1 MNAAIMDNGKLIRI
15 THHLSKS
22 RLEHVRTTCKFYCPE
37 CREEVQLKLGEH
49 RVYHFAHKQLT
60 ACPVASGETAYHQAG
75 KEAIMN
81 WLRLL
86 GYKPALEKYMS
97 KIHQRPDVTVST
109 GSAAYAI
116 EFQCANISRQ
126 ELRRRTAGFRE
137 AGLLPIWMIGANRL
151 KRKSA
156 QLFSFSS
163 IHWGILRESEKRRL
177 IFFCPIQNRFIH
189 LDQFLAFQPTKV
201 CAAMTVRP
209 PSAYREL
216 PAPLSPPSSKRQ
228 VNQQWLKCIQ
238 QFRQRPPRILSNE
251 SKRLRDIFYEHHQ
264 TAFPFLPTELFIPV
278 QEAYIFTSPV
288 YVWQGCLYD
297 WMVRKKGNGRVTIQQ
312 LMMEINRC
320 VQMKEVKLRYGD
332 VSREEIKEVITAYVK
347 GLIRQGFL
355 HMTKE
360 GNYEVSSNQMP
371 IRTAD
376 EVLKRDAFLFH

>member
-1 MNAAIMDNGKLIRI
+1 MNAAMMDNGKLIRI
-15 THHLSKS
+15 TNHLSKS

-60 ACPVASGETAYHQAG
+60 ACSLASGETAYHQAG

-81 WLRLL
+81 WLKRL
-86 GYKPALEKYMS
+86 GHKPALEKYMS
-97 KIHQRPDVTVST
+97 KVHQRPDVTVSI
-109 GSAAYAI
+109 GNEAYAI
-116 EFQCANISRQ
+116 EFQCANISWQ
-126 ELRRRTAGFRE
+126 ELRRRTAGLRK
-137 AGLLPIWMIGANRL
+137 AGLFPIWMIGANRL

-177 IFFCPIQNRFIH
+177 IFFCPIHNRFIH
-189 LDQFLAFQPTKV
+189 LDQFLVFQPKKI

-209 PSAYREL
+209 PSAYSKI
-216 PAPLSPPSSKRQ
+216 PALLSPPSSKRQ

-264 TAFPFLPTELFIPV
+264 TAFPFLPTALFIPV

-297 WMVRKKGNGRVTIQQ
+297 WMMRKKGNRRVTIQQ
-312 LMMEINRC
+312 LMKEINRC
-320 VQMKEVKLRYGD
+320 VQMKEVKLRYSD
-332 VSREEIKEVITAYVK
+332 VSREEIKVVITEYVK
-347 GLIRQGFL
+347 ALVRQGFL

-371 IRTAD
+371 IQTLD

>member
-1 MNAAIMDNGKLIRI
+1 MNTAMMDNGKLIRM

-60 ACPVASGETAYHQAG
+60 ACPLASGETAYHQAG

-81 WLRLL
+81 WLKEL
-86 GYKPALEKYMS
+86 GHKPALEKYMS
-97 KIHQRPDVTVST
+97 KIHQRPDVTVSIGNET
-109 GSAAYAI
+109 YAI

-126 ELRRRTAGFRE
+126 ELRRRTAGLRE
-137 AGLLPIWMIGANRL
+137 AGLFPIWMIGANRL
-151 KRKSA
+151 NRKSA

-163 IHWGILRESEKRRL
+163 IHWGILRESEERRL

-189 LDQFLAFQPTKV
+189 LDQFLVFQSTKI

-209 PSAYREL
+209 PSAYREI
-216 PAPLSPPSSKRQ
+216 PAFLSPPSSKRQ
-228 VNQQWLKCIQ
+228 VNQQWIKCIQ

-278 QEAYIFTSPV
+278 HEAYIFTSPV

-297 WMVRKKGNGRVTIQQ
+297 WMMRKKGSGRVTIHQ

-332 VSREEIKEVITAYVK
+332 VSREEIKEVVTAYVNA
-347 GLIRQGFL
+347 LVRQGFL

-371 IRTAD
+371 IRTLD

>member
-81 WLRLL
+81 WLRRL

-189 LDQFLAFQPTKV
+189 LDQFLVFQPTKV

-216 PAPLSPPSSKRQ
+216 PALLSPPSSRRQ
-228 VNQQWLKCIQ
+228 VNQQWLKCIK
-238 QFRQRPPRILSNE
+238 QFRLRPPRILSNE

>member
-1 MNAAIMDNGKLIRI
+1 MNAAIMDNGKLIRM

-60 ACPVASGETAYHQAG
+60 ACPLASGETAYHQAG
-75 KEAIMN
+75 KETIMN
-81 WLRLL
+81 WLKGL
-86 GYKPALEKYMS
+86 GHKPALEKYMS
-97 KIHQRPDVTVST
+97 NIHQRPDVTVSIGKET
-109 GSAAYAI
+109 YAI

-126 ELRRRTAGFRE
+126 ELRRRTAGLRE
-137 AGLLPIWMIGANRL
+137 AGLFPIWMIGANRL
-151 KRKSA
+151 NRKSA

-163 IHWGILRESEKRRL
+163 IHWGILRESEERRL
-177 IFFCPIQNRFIH
+177 IFFCPIQKRFIH
-189 LDQFLAFQPTKV
+189 LDQFLVFQPTKI

-209 PSAYREL
+209 PSSYREM
-216 PAPLSPPSSKRQ
+216 PAFLSPPSSKRQ
-228 VNQQWLKCIQ
+228 VNQQWIKCIQ
-238 QFRQRPPRILSNE
+238 QFRQRPPRSLSNE
-251 SKRLRDIFYEHHQ
+251 SKRLRNIFYEHHQ

-297 WMVRKKGNGRVTIQQ
+297 WMMRKKGSGRVTIQQ

-332 VSREEIKEVITAYVK
+332 VSREEIKEVVTAYVNA
-347 GLIRQGFL
+347 LVRQGFL

-371 IRTAD
+371 IRTLD

>member
-15 THHLSKS
+15 THHLSKR

-60 ACPVASGETAYHQAG
+60 ACPLAAGETVYHQAG
-75 KEAIMN
+75 KEALMN
-81 WLRLL
+81 WLKRL
-86 GYKPALEKYMS
+86 GYKPALEQYIS
-97 KIHQRPDVTVST
+97 KIHQRPDVAVST
-109 GSAAYAI
+109 GEVRYAI

-126 ELRRRTAGFRE
+126 ELRKRTEGLRE
-137 AGLLPIWMIGANRL
+137 AELFPIWVIGANRL

-163 IHWGILRESEKRRL
+163 IHWGILRESQKRRL

-189 LDQFLAFQPTKV
+189 LDQILAFQPTKI
-201 CAAMTVRP
+201 CAEMTVRS

-216 PAPLSPPSSKRQ
+216 PALLSQPPSKRQ
-228 VNQQWLKCIQ
+228 VNEQWLKCIQ
-238 QFRQRPPRILSNE
+238 HFRMRPPRILSNE

-264 TAFPFLPTELFIPV
+264 TAFPFLPTELFIPL

-288 YVWQGCLYD
+288 YVWQGYLYD
-297 WMVRKKGNGRVTIQQ
+297 WMIRKKGSGRVTIQM
-312 LMMEINRC
+312 LMEEINRC
-320 VQMKEVKLRYGD
+320 VQRKEVKLRYGD
-332 VSREEIKEVITAYVK
+332 VSREEIKEVVTAYVK
-347 GLIRQGFL
+347 ALERQGFL

-360 GNYEVSSNQMP
+360 GNYEIASNQML
-371 IRTAD
+371 IRTVD

>member
-1 MNAAIMDNGKLIRI
+1 
-15 THHLSKS
+15 
-22 RLEHVRTTCKFYCPE
+22 
-37 CREEVQLKLGEH
+37 
-49 RVYHFAHKQLT
+49 
-60 ACPVASGETAYHQAG
+60 
-75 KEAIMN
+75 
-81 WLRLL
+81 
-86 GYKPALEKYMS
+86 
-97 KIHQRPDVTVST
+97 
-109 GSAAYAI
+109 
-116 EFQCANISRQ
+116 
-126 ELRRRTAGFRE
+126 
-137 AGLLPIWMIGANRL
+137 
-151 KRKSA
+151 
-156 QLFSFSS
+156 
-163 IHWGILRESEKRRL
+163 
-177 IFFCPIQNRFIH
+177 
-189 LDQFLAFQPTKV
+189 
-201 CAAMTVRP
+201 MTVRP

-216 PAPLSPPSSKRQ
+216 PALLSPPSSKRQ

>member
-1 MNAAIMDNGKLIRI
+1 MNAAIMDNGKLIRM

-22 RLEHVRTTCKFYCPE
+22 RLEHVRTTCKFYCTE

-60 ACPVASGETAYHQAG
+60 ACPLASGETAYHQAG

-81 WLRLL
+81 WLKGL
-86 GYKPALEKYMS
+86 GHKPALEKYMS
-97 KIHQRPDVTVST
+97 NIHQRPDVTVSI
-109 GSAAYAI
+109 GNENYAI

-126 ELRRRTAGFRE
+126 ELRRRTAGLRE
-137 AGLLPIWMIGANRL
+137 AGLFPIWMIGANRL
-151 KRKSA
+151 NRKSA

-163 IHWGILRESEKRRL
+163 IHWGILRESEERRL
-177 IFFCPIQNRFIH
+177 IFFCPIQKRFIH
-189 LDQFLAFQPTKV
+189 LDQFLVFQPTKI

-209 PSAYREL
+209 PSAYRDI
-216 PAPLSPPSSKRQ
+216 PALLSLPSSKRQ
-228 VNQQWLKCIQ
+228 VNQQWIKCIQ
-238 QFRQRPPRILSNE
+238 QFRQRPPRSLSNE
-251 SKRLRDIFYEHHQ
+251 SKRLRNIFYEHHQ

-297 WMVRKKGNGRVTIQQ
+297 WMMRKKGSGRVTIQQ

-332 VSREEIKEVITAYVK
+332 VSREEIKEVVTAYVNA
-347 GLIRQGFL
+347 LVRQGFL

-371 IRTAD
+371 IRTLD

>member
-81 WLRLL
+81 WLRRL

-189 LDQFLAFQPTKV
+189 LDQFLVFQPTKV

-216 PAPLSPPSSKRQ
+216 PALLSPPSSKRQ

>member
-81 WLRLL
+81 WLRRL

-97 KIHQRPDVTVST
+97 KIHQRPDVTVSI

-126 ELRRRTAGFRE
+126 ELRRRTEGFRE

-189 LDQFLAFQPTKV
+189 LDQFLVFQPTKV

-216 PAPLSPPSSKRQ
+216 PALLSPPSSRRQ
-228 VNQQWLKCIQ
+228 VNQQWLKCIK
-238 QFRQRPPRILSNE
+238 QFRLRPPRILSNE

-312 LMMEINRC
+312 LMMEINRS

>member
-1 MNAAIMDNGKLIRI
+1 MNAAIMDNGKLLRM

-49 RVYHFAHKQLT
+49 RIYHFAHKQLT
-60 ACPVASGETAYHQAG
+60 ACPLASGETAYHQEG

-81 WLRLL
+81 WLKWL

-97 KIHQRPDVTVST
+97 KIHQRPDVTVSI
-109 GSAAYAI
+109 GSTTYAI

-126 ELRRRTAGFRE
+126 ELRRRTAGLRE
-137 AGLLPIWMIGANRL
+137 AGFWPIWMIGANRL

-189 LDQFLAFQPTKV
+189 LDQFLVFQPTKV

-209 PSAYREL
+209 PSAYREI
-216 PAPLSPPSSKRQ
+216 PALLSPPSSKHQ

-238 QFRQRPPRILSNE
+238 QFRHRPPRILSNE

-297 WMVRKKGNGRVTIQQ
+297 WMIRKKGNGRVTIQQ

-332 VSREEIKEVITAYVK
+332 VSREEIKEVITSYVK
-347 GLIRQGFL
+347 GLVRQGFL

-371 IRTAD
+371 IRTVD